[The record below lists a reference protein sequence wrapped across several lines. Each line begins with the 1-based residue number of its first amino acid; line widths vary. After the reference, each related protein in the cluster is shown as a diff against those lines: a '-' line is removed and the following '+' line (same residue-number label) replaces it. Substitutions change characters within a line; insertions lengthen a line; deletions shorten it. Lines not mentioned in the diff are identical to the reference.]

1 MPAVSDR
8 RPLEVLST
16 DEARRALPQTS
27 AGFREQGAAA
37 EPVFFGRHR
46 QPAGVMLSYER
57 YLRMLDEL
65 DDLAAALEAQK
76 RLEGDTGERFSLDE
90 VLADSGLSRSDLE

>member
-1 MPAVSDR
+1 MPAVRDR

-16 DEARRALPQTS
+16 DEARRALPKTS
-27 AGFREQGAAA
+27 AGFREQGASA

-65 DDLAAALEAQK
+65 DDLAVALEVQK
-76 RLEGDTGERFSLDE
+76 RLQADTEERFSLDE
-90 VLADSGLSRSDLE
+90 VLAASGLSRNDLE